1 MRALSAPLLP
11 QRPALVDPN
20 PALPPGAR
28 GREMVYLAAL
38 DFVPNLSAKTLQR
51 QLRLQYDQGLL
62 NHPHVVRHEN
72 LSRKDNRNGADILL
86 GSLRQGCEHC
96 CLQSELKPSLG
107 NFISKLK
114 VKIIIIIK
122 IKKRHV
128 L

>member
-1 MRALSAPLLP
+1 
-11 QRPALVDPN
+11 
-20 PALPPGAR
+20 
-28 GREMVYLAAL
+28 MVYLAAL
-38 DFVPNLSAKTLQR
+38 DFVPNLSAKTPQR

-122 IKKRHV
+122 KACAIAQ
-128 L
+128 